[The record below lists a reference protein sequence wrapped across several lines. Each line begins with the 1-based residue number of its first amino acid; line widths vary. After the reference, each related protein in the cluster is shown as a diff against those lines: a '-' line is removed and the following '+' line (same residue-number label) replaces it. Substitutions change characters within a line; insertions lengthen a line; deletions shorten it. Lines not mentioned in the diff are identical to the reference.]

1 MFPRGGKTVFTA
13 RNIWQIEKTVF
24 HSPETIFFFRLLFLV
39 VETVTEINRSQFLKK
54 GYVLINAIDFLASA
68 NHFFPIFSGSGQ
80 LLLVEAVFPS
90 TGTYF
95 SANFSFRPV
104 EISFLSAGNS
114 IVLFR
119 VFSVGRNYYWN

>member
-1 MFPRGGKTVFTA
+1 MDFLETV
-13 RNIWQIEKTVF
+13 
-24 HSPETIFFFRLLFLV
+24 FFFRLLFLV
-39 VETVTEINRSQFLKK
+39 METVTEINRSQFLKK
-54 GYVLINAIDFLASA
+54 GYDLINATDFLASA

-95 SANFSFRPV
+95 SANFSFRQV
-104 EISFLSAGNS
+104 EISFLSAENS

-119 VFSVGRNYYWN
+119 VFFCWRKLLLKLGRS